1 MEDIRNA
8 RKKSVPQSVK
18 LTEDELEM
26 VSGGDGEY
34 YGRPDPENEENCPKR
49 VGGHVYVWYFDDSL
63 WYYKCSYCGV
73 RRE

>member
-26 VSGGDGEY
+26 VSGGDREY

-49 VGGHVYVWYFDDSL
+49 VGGHVWYFDDSDR
-63 WYYKCSYCGV
+63 YYKCSYCGV
-73 RRE
+73 WRK